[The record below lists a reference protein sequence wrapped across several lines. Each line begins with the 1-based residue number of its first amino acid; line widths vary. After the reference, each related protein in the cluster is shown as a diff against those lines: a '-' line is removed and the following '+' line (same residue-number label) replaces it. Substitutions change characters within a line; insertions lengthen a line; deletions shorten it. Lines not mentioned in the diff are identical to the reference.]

1 MTGKYFVK
9 IGGVRGVRGTALL
22 VALLVMAVLITISL
36 ALSTL
41 IFRESRLT
49 VSLIDSGKA
58 YYAAESAIEV
68 GLYGL
73 NTRLPGWEPTVDSGD
88 DYKTLKVSDDLDSL
102 AELKMKNKCKA
113 YPCFDEE
120 KFDIG
125 TAQSKVFYDVLERN
139 GSINIPLFVVE
150 NGVEN
155 KVTDFTVEFFAP
167 FDPKTDLNLDD
178 TKDLLSGW
186 DVLRWKIFGINEQY
200 NVTESISD
208 FTAMSMTNNPL
219 GGGDFGVIPSVPSW
233 FGSVRCGDGL
243 SQAQN
248 QSRYTSNIN
257 CVAYV
262 FDTAVSLNAS
272 GLDQVS
278 KIVAGNCD
286 NTAAREYYEYAY
298 ESADERK
305 LVLSANGN
313 CYPIKNFL
321 GLHKLNYLTLTN
333 LINPAVFV
341 DGLDKESNSK
351 LYYRVELFT
360 DSGAGQTVR
369 EVADLTANGYSGD
382 NKQSVNVQIKRGSF
396 MPVFNFSLYSTYKS
410 GEAGDDDEI
419 HDWDYWYG
427 DKEEE
432 PDLPG

>member
-1 MTGKYFVK
+1 MRKYFGK
-9 IGGVRGVRGTALL
+9 ISGTSGTALI
-22 VALLVMAVLITISL
+22 VALLVMAVLMTISL

-49 VSLIDSGKA
+49 AQLIDSGKA
-58 YYAAESAIEV
+58 YYAAESAIEI

-73 NTRLPGWEPTVDSGD
+73 NTRLPGWEPAGLSQDG
-88 DYKTLKVSDDLDSL
+88 YKSLKISEDFDSL

-120 KFDIG
+120 KFDINS
-125 TAQSKVFYDVLERN
+125 AQPKAFYDVLERN

-167 FDPKTDLNLDD
+167 FSPKEDLNFDD

-186 DVLRWKIFGINEQY
+186 DVLRWKVFGINEQY

-208 FTAMSMTNNPL
+208 FTAMSMTQNSL

-243 SQAQN
+243 NQAQN
-248 QSRYTSNIN
+248 ASRYKPGAIN
-257 CVAYV
+257 CVPYV
-262 FDTAVSLNAS
+262 FDTAVSINAS

-278 KIVAGNCD
+278 KIIAGNCD
-286 NTAAREYYEYAY
+286 NTAAREYYEYQY

-305 LVLSANGN
+305 LVLTADGN

-321 GLHKLNYLTLTN
+321 TSHKLNYLTLTN
-333 LINPAVFV
+333 LINPAVFKDGV
-341 DGLDKESNSK
+341 DRDALSR

-360 DSGAGQTVR
+360 DAGAGQTVR
-369 EVADLTANGYSGD
+369 EVADLSANGYSGD
-382 NKQSVNVQIKRGSF
+382 SKQSVNVQIKRGSF

-410 GEAGDDDEI
+410 NKVEDGEK
-419 HDWDYWYG
+419 HDWEYWYG
-427 DKEEE
+427 SDDEGL
-432 PDLPG
+432 DLPE